1 MTVCNT
7 AATLD
12 TVQSSPEF
20 AAPFPV
26 KFRGSLLARWVL
38 GLLGWTVEFDGLP
51 SPQGVLIVYP
61 HTSNWDFIV
70 LILAKWS
77 VGLRASFWAKD
88 TLFRI
93 PLFGRWLRWIGGE
106 PVIRDA
112 PRGVVGQA
120 VDVFQVHKARG
131 DYFWLGLSP
140 EGTRKLTLGWR
151 SGFYQTALQA
161 DVPLGL
167 VQLDFGRRKVV
178 VRNFVRLSGEV
189 AADMRR
195 IAASFDGVRGQN
207 PENASPICFVDKQP

>member
-1 MTVCNT
+1 MTVCST

-20 AAPFPV
+20 VAPYPV
-26 KFRGSLLARWVL
+26 QLRGSPLARWVL
-38 GLLGWTVEFDGLP
+38 GLFGWKVEFDGLP

-61 HTSNWDFIV
+61 HTSNWDFVV
-70 LILAKWS
+70 LILAKWA
-77 VGLRASFWAKD
+77 VGLRASFWGKD

-120 VDVFQVHKARG
+120 VDAFQTHKARG
-131 DYFWLGLSP
+131 DFFWLGLSP
-140 EGTRKLTLGWR
+140 EGTRKRSDGWR

-167 VQLDFGRRKVV
+167 AQLDFGKRKVV
-178 VRNFVRLSGEV
+178 VRNFIRLSGEV

-207 PENASPICFVDKQP
+207 PENASPIRFADKQP